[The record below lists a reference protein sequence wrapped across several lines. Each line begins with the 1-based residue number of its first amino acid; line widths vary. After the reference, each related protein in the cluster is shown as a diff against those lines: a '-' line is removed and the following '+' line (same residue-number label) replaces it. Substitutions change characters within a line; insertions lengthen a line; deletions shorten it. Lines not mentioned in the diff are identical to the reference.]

1 MEAWQM
7 TRAQW
12 KARAGVHTPHIGEV
26 STVQLGRMS
35 RAARTRYDNE
45 RRAEWQA
52 SADASNEYARRCVEA
67 YDADASVIERA
78 SDDAR
83 SAILGELA
91 RRQKEARAERLQ
103 ALAKQNVDVA
113 AAKPGDRV
121 WWVLG
126 GRYVRVVAA
135 LRVSLRIT
143 VGDRQIRVNRGECQW
158 LCYNDLVAAEAA
170 GRTVDEQR
178 VFVELARGEVA

>member
-1 MEAWQM
+1 
-7 TRAQW
+7 
-12 KARAGVHTPHIGEV
+12 
-26 STVQLGRMS
+26 MS

-52 SADASNEYARRCVEA
+52 SADASSEYARRCVEA
-67 YDADASVIERA
+67 YDADPTVLERA
-78 SDDAR
+78 SSDAR
-83 SAILGELA
+83 SAIHAALA
-91 RRQKEARAERLQ
+91 QREKESRGQRLQ

-135 LRVSLRIT
+135 LHVSLRVV

-158 LCYNDLVAAEAA
+158 LQYNDLVAAEAA
-170 GRTVDEQR
+170 GRTVDERR
-178 VFVELARGEVA
+178 VFVEMARGDAS